1 MRNGHLKVERVGSV
15 RIVEQPARIDT
26 AVRESHMSNFTEP
39 YQARYAYVSDVPI
52 STPYLAYLPNGT
64 DHVITPSMIL
74 GVMMVKGERI
84 MSM

>member
-1 MRNGHLKVERVGSV
+1 
-15 RIVEQPARIDT
+15 
-26 AVRESHMSNFTEP
+26 MSNFTEP